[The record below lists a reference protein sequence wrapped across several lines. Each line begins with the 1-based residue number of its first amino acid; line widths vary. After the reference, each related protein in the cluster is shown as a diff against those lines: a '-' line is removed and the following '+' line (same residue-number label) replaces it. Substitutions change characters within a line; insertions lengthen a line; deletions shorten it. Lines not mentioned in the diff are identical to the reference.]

1 MENKPRRRNHQNNLT
16 LYFYKTISTVLSF
29 LRYALLFESIEYFVL
44 VLRHKYLEINIIFFA
59 GIDS

>member
-44 VLRHKYLEINIIFFA
+44 VLRR
-59 GIDS
+59 GIAQVSRD